1 MLNRCLLA
9 TSKLALSLSCL
20 LLGFYLSVKQID
32 GTGLQRTWVVSSTA
46 SPKLFVILDSQSGHL
61 TQQLTLAQE
70 AGQSAQCHR

>member
-1 MLNRCLLA
+1 MQNRCLLA

-32 GTGLQRTWVVSSTA
+32 GIGLRRTWSVSSA
-46 SPKLFVILDSQSGHL
+46 SPSKSFVLLNSSSGHL

-70 AGQSAQCHR
+70 AGQSAQCYR